1 MADNLYLFFPKIQ
14 SASNGWLPTGK
25 NRCWPNAFAKHVYA
39 RASRIFAFGL
49 ASFGFASAVSNME
62 VGVNKNEADVLEG
75 SQKRYRKKRRRI
87 RHSVN
92 LTEQKVAMTICI
104 KDLFRCSGWG
114 RVMRTALVI
123 VLAVS
128 VLSHSGVELGEA
140 FSSARATWPSPKQRC
155 TTSRCEKAFFRPYK
169 LHAHDTVEACAPL
182 SAPEVSV
189 NTRKGITID
198 RRSWLRYSFAISTT
212 LPACSTFIILP
223 AAAEVTPVDGIMQ
236 QVKLAR
242 TQLDIVPSYIQAE
255 QWDKV
260 RAVLITSPVSDFW
273 TKSSSSTSPSLLLQL
288 SELVDEEHEL
298 DILDLRQDLLNHLRY
313 LDMAVYNNVFNPITT
328 MGKTGASKELIQSY
342 YDDPTNEYNAVLKT
356 LDEIITIGS
365 PAKTKYE

>member
-1 MADNLYLFFPKIQ
+1 
-14 SASNGWLPTGK
+14 
-25 NRCWPNAFAKHVYA
+25 
-39 RASRIFAFGL
+39 
-49 ASFGFASAVSNME
+49 
-62 VGVNKNEADVLEG
+62 
-75 SQKRYRKKRRRI
+75 
-87 RHSVN
+87 
-92 LTEQKVAMTICI
+92 
-104 KDLFRCSGWG
+104 
-114 RVMRTALVI
+114 MRTALVI

-128 VLSHSGVELGEA
+128 VLSRSGVELGEA
-140 FSSARATWPSPKQRC
+140 FSSARAARPSPKQRC
-155 TTSRCEKAFFRPYK
+155 TTSRCEKAFFRPYQ
-169 LHAHDTVEACAPL
+169 LHAHGTVEGCAPL
-182 SAPEVSV
+182 SAAPEVSV
-189 NTRKGITID
+189 NTRKVRTID

-212 LPACSTFIILP
+212 LPFIVP

-328 MGKTGASKELIQSY
+328 MGKTGASTELIQSY

-365 PAKTKYE
+365 SAKT